1 MSMRNTDPVK
11 FLDFPDAP
19 FPRIPF
25 TEKPAPIHLAKLRTR
40 RPLFPAHRR
49 QTIRGTKQ
57 PLTLSPSGIHVHY
70 MLSHTQLYLFTF

>member
-11 FLDFPDAP
+11 FPDFPDGP

-25 TEKPAPIHLAKLRTR
+25 TEKAAPLHLAKLRTR
-40 RPLFPAHRR
+40 WPLFPAHRR

-57 PLTLSPSGIHVHY
+57 PLTLSPTGIHLRHI
-70 MLSHTQLYLFTF
+70 LSHTQLYLSIF